1 MAGIVAIAGTVLPQ
15 VLAFSIPDNPAQRF
29 ALGCAAISLLI
40 SLLTGAVVVALRGRQ
55 QPGAMVT
62 VGHVAALLSGVAAAI
77 VQAIVLVM
85 RVVYVCVDLTSGV
98 PWRDVRA
105 YGFGTGGLWTV
116 GLLVAACA
124 VSWRSTR
131 DGRLAACQFWTAVLF
146 VAWAALLSP
155 VLHRNTSGGY
165 ERSAAT
171 LITFAALCAL
181 LLVASLWSLRFGD
194 KGSCEAGEDEAD
206 ESPEESQAWP
216 GFRASCTALA
226 VLLTVLTCYHLLV
239 PIRTFGGGFRPSAL
253 MVTGSVGLAGLGC
266 FMLVRKRW
274 SRGMADAA
282 MGLASLGLCALATV
296 AVPSHP
302 AALSDRYPMVF
313 NAMMVGLATATALWT
328 WIAGIA
334 EGRIEAGTGSATTR
348 QLVSHAKRF
357 SFTCGA
363 LALIAAAMMTLW
375 PSLPGIATMDHSYG
389 RITAGFAANLFLLLV
404 LLWSAR
410 RIGRLTFQL
419 LTMLSVVSTIGFLV
433 MRMMPFVSHVG

>member
-15 VLAFSIPDNPAQRF
+15 ILAFSIPDNPAQRF

-85 RVVYVCVDLTSGV
+85 RVVYVCVDLTNGV

-146 VAWAALLSP
+146 VAWTGLLSP

-165 ERSAAT
+165 ERSETT

-194 KGSCEAGEDEAD
+194 EGSSKAGEDEAD

-239 PIRTFGGGFRPSAL
+239 RPDGDRFRGACGAGMFHACTQAVESRYGRRRNGLGIVGFVRAGDGGGSVTSGSTFGPLPDGVQRHDGGSGDGDR
-253 MVTGSVGLAGLGC
+253 SVDVDRRRRGRANRSGNGFGHDTAIGLAREAVFVYL
-266 FMLVRKRW
+266 
-274 SRGMADAA
+274 RGVGTDRRCDDDA
-282 MGLASLGLCALATV
+282 V
-296 AVPSHP
+296 A
-302 AALSDRYPMVF
+302 
-313 NAMMVGLATATALWT
+313 
-328 WIAGIA
+328 
-334 EGRIEAGTGSATTR
+334 
-348 QLVSHAKRF
+348 
-357 SFTCGA
+357 
-363 LALIAAAMMTLW
+363 
-375 PSLPGIATMDHSYG
+375 
-389 RITAGFAANLFLLLV
+389 
-404 LLWSAR
+404 
-410 RIGRLTFQL
+410 
-419 LTMLSVVSTIGFLV
+419 
-433 MRMMPFVSHVG
+433 